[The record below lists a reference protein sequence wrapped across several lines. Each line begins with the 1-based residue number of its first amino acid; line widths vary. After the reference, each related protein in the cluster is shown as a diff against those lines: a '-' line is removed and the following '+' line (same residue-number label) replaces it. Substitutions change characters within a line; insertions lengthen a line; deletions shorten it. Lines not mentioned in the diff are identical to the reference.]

1 MKRLLDL
8 FSPATWCVALIAAVV
23 FGLHVTRQEGYDEG
37 YALAVAEGEKKAAE
51 LRDGFAQERRAL
63 SDAAAIAA
71 QQGLAALRAEQVKGH
86 QLANQLADTKDNL
99 RKKTEKLTGE
109 IARVTTLYR
118 RALDAQ
124 PETLPAAV
132 FTTGFVR
139 VWNTANGISTAMPT
153 PDSSSGIAA
162 SAGSSGT
169 ADDLDSGVGQAQ
181 VLTNQVRNAELH
193 SACRAQLNTLI
204 DWTNNGSN

>member
-1 MKRLLDL
+1 MKHLLNL
-8 FSPATWCVALIAAVV
+8 FSPATWCIALIAVVV

-37 YALAVAEGEKKAAE
+37 YALATAEGQKIAAA
-51 LRDGFAQERRAL
+51 LREGFAKEQQAL
-63 SDAAAIAA
+63 ADASAAVA
-71 QQGLAALRAEQVKGH
+71 QQGLANLRAEQAKGN
-86 QLANQLADTKDNL
+86 QLTSQLADTKDEL

-124 PETLPAAV
+124 PEPLPAAV
-132 FTTGFVR
+132 FTAGFVR

-153 PDSSSGIAA
+153 PNSSSGIAA
-162 SAGSSGT
+162 PSSGAGA

-193 SACRAQLNTLI
+193 STCRAQLNNLI
-204 DWTNNGSN
+204 DWTNNGSD

>member
-8 FSPATWCVALIAAVV
+8 FSPATWCVALIAIVV
-23 FGLHVTRQEGYDEG
+23 FGLHVTRQEGYDDG
-37 YALAVAEGEKKAAE
+37 YALAEAEGKTTASD
-51 LRDGFAQERRAL
+51 LREAFALERQAL
-63 SDAAAIAA
+63 ANAAAVAA
-71 QQGLAALRAEQVKGH
+71 KKSLADLRTEQEKGN
-86 QLANQLADTKDNL
+86 QLASQLADTKDEL

-109 IARVTTLYR
+109 ITRVTTLYR

-124 PETLPAAV
+124 PEPLPSAV
-132 FTTGFVR
+132 FTAGFVR

-153 PDSSSGIAA
+153 PNSTSGIATPP
-162 SAGSSGT
+162 SGT
-169 ADDLDSGVGQAQ
+169 GAADELDSGVGQAQ

-193 SACRAQLNTLI
+193 STCRAQLNNLI

>member
-8 FSPATWCVALIAAVV
+8 FSPATWCVALIAALV

-63 SDAAAIAA
+63 SDAAAAAA
-71 QQGLAALRAEQVKGH
+71 QQGLAALRAEQVKGN
-86 QLANQLADTKDNL
+86 QLASQLADTKDNL

-132 FTTGFVR
+132 FTAGFVR

-153 PDSSSGIAA
+153 PNSASGIAA
-162 SAGSSGT
+162 SAGGSGT

-193 SACRAQLNTLI
+193 STCRAQLNNLI

>member
-63 SDAAAIAA
+63 SDAAAVAA
-71 QQGLAALRAEQVKGH
+71 QQGLAALRAEQIKGN
-86 QLANQLADTKDNL
+86 QLASQLADTKDNL

-118 RALDAQ
+118 RGLDAQ

-132 FTTGFVR
+132 FTAGFVR

-169 ADDLDSGVGQAQ
+169 ADGLDSGVGQAQ

-193 SACRAQLNTLI
+193 SACRAQLNNLI

>member
-8 FSPATWCVALIAAVV
+8 LSPATWCVALIAAAVL
-23 FGLHVTRQEGYDEG
+23 GLHVTRQEGYDEG
-37 YALAVAEGEKKAAE
+37 YALAAAKGEKQAAE
-51 LRDGFAQERRAL
+51 IRDGFAQERRAL
-63 SDAAAIAA
+63 ADAAAAAA
-71 QQGLAALRAEQVKGH
+71 QRGLEALRAEQAKGN
-86 QLANQLADTKDNL
+86 QLASQLADTKDNL

-132 FTTGFVR
+132 FTAGFVR

-153 PDSSSGIAA
+153 PNSSSGIAT
-162 SAGSSGT
+162 SAGGSRT

-193 SACRAQLNTLI
+193 STCRAQLNNLI

>member
-63 SDAAAIAA
+63 SDAAAVAA
-71 QQGLAALRAEQVKGH
+71 QQGLAALRAEQAKGN
-86 QLANQLADTKDNL
+86 QLASQLADTKDNL
-99 RKKTEKLTGE
+99 RKKTESLTGE

-118 RALDAQ
+118 RALNAQ
-124 PETLPAAV
+124 PELLPSAV
-132 FTTGFVR
+132 FTAGFVR

-153 PDSSSGIAA
+153 PNSTSGIAA
-162 SAGSSGT
+162 PSSGSGA
-169 ADDLDSGVGQAQ
+169 ADDLDSGVSQAQ
-181 VLTNQVRNAELH
+181 ILTNQVRNAELH
-193 SACRAQLNTLI
+193 SSCRAQLNNLI

>member
-8 FSPATWCVALIAAVV
+8 LSPATWCVALIAAVV

-63 SDAAAIAA
+63 SDAAAAAA
-71 QQGLAALRAEQVKGH
+71 QQGLAALRAEQVKGN
-86 QLANQLADTKDNL
+86 QLASQLADTKDNL

-132 FTTGFVR
+132 FTAGFVR

-153 PDSSSGIAA
+153 PNSSSGIAA
-162 SAGSSGT
+162 PAGGSRT

-193 SACRAQLNTLI
+193 STCRAQLNNLI

>member
-8 FSPATWCVALIAAVV
+8 LSPATWCVALIAAVV

-51 LRDGFAQERRAL
+51 LRDGFAQERRAV

-71 QQGLAALRAEQVKGH
+71 QQGLAALRAEQVKGN
-86 QLANQLADTKDNL
+86 QLASQLADTKDNL

-193 SACRAQLNTLI
+193 SACRAQLNNLI